1 MDDKERFEKF
11 AKVLVIIL
19 WASIA
24 IGTSATA
31 LNSFPGAFLVAV
43 SLLILAVNGFAIY
56 KVARGDW
63 KLLDKGGE

>member
-11 AKVLVIIL
+11 AKVLVLIV

-31 LNSFPGAFLVAV
+31 MNSFPGAFLVV
-43 SLLILAVNGFAIY
+43 ISLLNLAVNGFAIF

-63 KLLDKGGE
+63 KLKKGGE